1 MTKCPSADDVVVNC
15 ATNDADDDG
24 DSILFLH
31 FTGAVFSFQFS
42 CTFRLVS
49 GRTTFKFRSL
59 PPSLSLSLLHTLY
72 KIAKFVLSSA
82 TTANNSN
89 IHVRAGK
96 YLKFSVVIS
105 VLSRAASVAKVL
117 FLMPANSMSEAS

>member
-1 MTKCPSADDVVVNC
+1 MGEQLS
-15 ATNDADDDG
+15 
-24 DSILFLH
+24 
-31 FTGAVFSFQFS
+31 SF
-42 CTFRLVS
+42 
-49 GRTTFKFRSL
+49 GRCLPLSL
-59 PPSLSLSLLHTLY
+59 TLSLSSHTLY

-105 VLSRAASVAKVL
+105 VLSSAASVAKVL